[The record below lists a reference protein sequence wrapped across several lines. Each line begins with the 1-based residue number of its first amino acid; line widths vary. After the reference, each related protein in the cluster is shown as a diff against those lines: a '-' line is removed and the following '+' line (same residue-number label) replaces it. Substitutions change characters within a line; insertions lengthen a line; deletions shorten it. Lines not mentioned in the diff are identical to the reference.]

1 MQDYKEFQF
10 GWIIFVLIVPLQ
22 VLITYFYLNGIGD
35 RPLDTTGFLI
45 VNLVVILTYLLFY
58 GMTTSVTSESIK
70 VSFGIGIINKSIQLN
85 RIMNI
90 GNVRNPWYYGWGIR
104 LIPGGM
110 LYNIS
115 GSDGI
120 EIKFNDTERVLRI
133 GSKDSMKLKLE
144 IEKRLSSKKTP
155 L

>member
-10 GWIIFVLIVPLQ
+10 GWIIFVFIVPVQ

-35 RPLDTTGFLI
+35 RPLETTGFLI
-45 VNLVVILTYLLFY
+45 INLIVILTYLLFY

-70 VSFGIGIINKSIQLN
+70 VSFGIGIISKRIQLT

-90 GNVRNPWYYGWGIR
+90 TNVKNPWYYGWGIR
-104 LIPGGM
+104 FIPGGM

-115 GSDGI
+115 GSDGV
-120 EIKFNDTERVLRI
+120 ELKFTDTSRVLRI
-133 GSKDSMKLKLE
+133 GSKDWRRLKLE
-144 IEKRLSSKKTP
+144 IEKRLNSE
-155 L
+155 